1 MAGLELEEYMVSLAD
16 NNVTKSFII
25 VICILFPCSVSYP
38 APKNPNLSKPVLA
51 GPSFLREP
59 PICTMTLNYYF
70 CLQGFPGCLMRSIC
84 QCTIEMTESLREFS
98 MTLSLCSFNCKLAA
112 SSSCCWILIL
122 SIALSSPP
130 FSFDTGKQVPIPKLQ
145 ICLSQWVTYVLDLG
159 VQQSSSPLV

>member
-1 MAGLELEEYMVSLAD
+1 MIDEVNKLVYNRNAR
-16 NNVTKSFII
+16 KS
-25 VICILFPCSVSYP
+25 Y
-38 APKNPNLSKPVLA
+38 
-51 GPSFLREP
+51 
-59 PICTMTLNYYF
+59 
-70 CLQGFPGCLMRSIC
+70 
-84 QCTIEMTESLREFS
+84 REFS

-145 ICLSQWVTYVLDLG
+145 MCLNQWVKCYVLDLG